1 MSTITPIGGPSSA
14 PGAMTM
20 NEASIAAQSTRHLL
34 RRAAQA
40 GFLFFLAKGCAWL
53 LAIALL
59 GDLL

>member
-1 MSTITPIGGPSSA
+1 
-14 PGAMTM
+14 M
-20 NEASIAAQSTRHLL
+20 NEAPIAVPSARHVL

-53 LAIALL
+53 VAIVLL

>member
-1 MSTITPIGGPSSA
+1 
-14 PGAMTM
+14 M
-20 NEASIAAQSTRHLL
+20 NEAVIADQSTRHVL

-53 LAIALL
+53 VAIALL